1 MNTNRQS
8 SWLLIV
14 TCLLTVIFVGG
25 CMGKRADESA
35 KVIVITPALLDS
47 SLIVIQ
53 ALEPHLDKLDDD
65 FQAFPNPVE
74 QGLAYFDAQQLDQM
88 EGLLFS
94 FLAGQTSLWD
104 IVNGFGGLG
113 ATFSDD
119 LINTKADVLATTAA
133 LLIIEHTAFVVNQF
147 SDKPLAM
154 KLINQ
159 DYYRSDIPLGTY
171 DRMVVSMTSP
181 DLLDALVAAQEYYAI
196 GLADPQSSLAVLAQ
210 TNPVY
215 AALIQQLPVLHDAAA
230 EQLQQVA
237 IAYPSHKAAKKK
249 LRKGIRSEHKYRY
262 KARSI
267 IFKEVS
273 RLKNPKDHVV
283 VFSDQQKQEVFSLLQ
298 PGDLVLTYTAGYMSD
313 VFIPGAFKHGI
324 TYIGTE
330 ADRAPLGLSID
341 NLPANAIRYNP
352 EALAANLAEQS
363 LPNGQQIDMIE
374 AVAEGVIF
382 NNLEHIMDTH
392 VDRMLV
398 LRPRISAEERAQFIV
413 EVYSYLGDGYD
424 FLFDFTDSSMQVCTE
439 LIYRGINGKG
449 LINFELT
456 MRAGHETL
464 SADDIANYYLNG
476 QAGTFD
482 FVLLV
487 EPVPN
492 SKKHPAAVYTGTE
505 GKARLAALM
514 EQVQAKADKARK

>member
-1 MNTNRQS
+1 MNTHTQRAWS
-8 SWLLIV
+8 LIV
-14 TCLLTVIFVGG
+14 ACLLTVIFVGG
-25 CMGKRADESA
+25 CVGNRSNESA
-35 KVIVITPALLDS
+35 KVIVITPALVDS
-47 SLIVIQ
+47 SLVVIQ
-53 ALEPHLDKLDDD
+53 ALEPHLNKLDTG

-74 QGLAYFDAQQLDQM
+74 QGLVYFDAQQLDQM

-94 FLAGQTSLWD
+94 FLAAQTSLWD
-104 IVNGFGGLG
+104 IVNAFGGLG

-133 LLIIEHTAFVVNQF
+133 LLLIEHTAFAINQF
-147 SDKPLAM
+147 SDTPLTSE
-154 KLINQ
+154 LINQ
-159 DYYRSDIPLGTY
+159 DYYRSDIPFGTY

-196 GLADPQSSLAVLAQ
+196 GLADPQSSLVLLAQ
-210 TNPVY
+210 TDAVY
-215 AALIQQLPVLHDAAA
+215 AGLIEQLPALHDAAS
-230 EQLQQVA
+230 EQLQLVA
-237 IAYPSHKAAKKK
+237 MAYPSHKAAKKK
-249 LRKGIRSEHKYRY
+249 LRKGIRGEHKYRY

-283 VFSDQQKQEVFSLLQ
+283 VFSDQQKQEIFSLLQ
-298 PGDLVLTYTAGYMSD
+298 PGDLILTYTAGYMSD

-330 ADRAPLGLSID
+330 ADREPLGLNVND
-341 NLPANAIRYNP
+341 LPSNAIRYNP
-352 EALAANLAEQS
+352 EALTANLAEQS

-392 VDRMLV
+392 IDRMLV
-398 LRPRISAEERAQFIV
+398 LRPRITDEERAQFIV
-413 EVYSYLGDGYD
+413 EVYSYLGDKYD

-439 LIYRGINGKG
+439 LIYRGISGKG
-449 LINFELT
+449 AINFELT

-464 SADDIANYYLNG
+464 SADDIANYYLNERE
-476 QAGTFD
+476 AAFD

-487 EPVPN
+487 EPESN
-492 SKKHPAAVYTGTE
+492 SKQHDAVVYTGTE
-505 GKARLAALM
+505 GEARLMALM
-514 EQVQAKADKARK
+514 AQVQAKADKAKK